1 LSYFPKHE
9 KPIKAVIRHLPS
21 NTPALDISD
30 GLVSLGFD
38 VIIGIYLCAGFA
50 EWFRGYLEKWDWFPP
65 QAVMMTS
72 YILGFILIVGI
83 IILAG
88 QIVHRLVSVTPLS
101 IFNHIVGGLL
111 GLLMMVLFI
120 SLVFNVIEM
129 FDHNAVILSQ
139 EVKVESRL
147 YFHIKKIIPAVFPEN
162 IFVLKF

>member
-1 LSYFPKHE
+1 M
-9 KPIKAVIRHLPS
+9 
-21 NTPALDISD
+21 NWLDIVILCLAGAGLLKGLYD
-30 GLVSLGFD
+30 GMIRQVVSLAAM
-38 VIIGIYLCAGFA
+38 IIGVYLCAGSA
-50 EWFRGYLEKWDWFPP
+50 EWIRGYLTQWDWFPP
-65 QAVMMTS
+65 QAVVMTS

-88 QIVHRLVSVTPLS
+88 QIVHRLVSATPLG

-111 GLLMMVLFI
+111 GLLLMVLFI

-147 YFHIKKIIPAVFPEN
+147 YFCIKDIIPTVFPGN
-162 IFVLKF
+162 IFVLKV